1 MIGNAGRGGLPGGNE
16 RLYVRFRVSSTVGET
31 TFEVG
36 VHTWYQ
42 TPLIAFL
49 VADPLRN
56 PRVSGRP
63 TATTGFLGMSRRN
76 PGRLGDMIKSRSK
89 RIKGRMRQDP
99 HRSTSPAP
107 GTIDGKGGVQRSL
120 FGSKAFA
127 KHSHLLPT
135 LTLDRERHGGGN
147 KV

>member
-16 RLYVRFRVSSTVGET
+16 RLYVRFQVSSAAGET

-42 TPLIAFL
+42 APLIAFL

-63 TATTGFLGMSRRN
+63 IATTGFLGISRRN

-99 HRSTSPAP
+99 HRSTSPAS
-107 GTIDGKGGVQRSL
+107 GNDRWKGGSSKEFVWFQGFCQTSTSPSHPNV
-120 FGSKAFA
+120 GSRKTWRR
-127 KHSHLLPT
+127 K
-135 LTLDRERHGGGN
+135 
-147 KV
+147 